1 MALSIPLPIL
11 LGLVA
16 GGLVSTIGVLHA
28 IGWSESARLEDAD
41 AVRRILS
48 THHPDDTVIDVLVA
62 MDGASALA
70 LFHTQTLALVS
81 VLGDRFVVRKL
92 PPGSVLRL
100 HIEPT
105 QVVLVFRDV
114 SFPRLTLALP
124 EGPERAR
131 WTPRLTACATPA
143 LAS

>member
-16 GGLVSTIGVLHA
+16 GGLVSTVGVLHA
-28 IGWSESARLEDAD
+28 IGWSETAQLDGAD

-48 THHPDDTVIDVLVA
+48 VDHPDDEVIDVIVA
-62 MDGASALA
+62 TDGAGALA
-70 LFHTQTLALVS
+70 LLHNQTLALVS

-92 PPGSVLRL
+92 GSGSLAHL
-100 HIEPT
+100 HIEPS
-105 QVVLVFRDV
+105 QVELGFRDV

-124 EGPERAR
+124 ESDDRAR
-131 WTPRLTACATPA
+131 WTPHLTACAA
-143 LAS
+143 LARTS